1 MHGLPAIH
9 KMNSSH
15 RPREKEA
22 TTDFGKVLDC
32 WLCSFCGADIKVK
45 KQKYGFRRGLIR
57 YLVWPI
63 PCQCRGA
70 EMARLI
76 TG

>member
-1 MHGLPAIH
+1 MYGLPAMH
-9 KMNSSH
+9 RMNSSY
-15 RPREKEA
+15 RSREKKA
-22 TTDFGKVLDC
+22 TIDIGRVIDA
-32 WLCSFCGADIKVK
+32 WQCSFCGADIKVK